1 MGKKD
6 WIQTFDLKVNLD
18 IKCEYFLV
26 CLEYINVLSQ
36 WECSLRNLMTFTLFE
51 RPDMAVSV
59 LSLWLAVDILG
70 AIDAEERKE
79 VDPKGEYWLLPDLG
93 NDWYE

>member
-1 MGKKD
+1 
-6 WIQTFDLKVNLD
+6 
-18 IKCEYFLV
+18 
-26 CLEYINVLSQ
+26 
-36 WECSLRNLMTFTLFE
+36 MTFTLFE

-79 VDPKGEYWLLPDLG
+79 VDPNGEY
-93 NDWYE
+93 